1 MTVYSLFSSFL
12 KSIAYDNTLGE
23 LGNSH
28 WMYCL

>member
-1 MTVYSLFSSFL
+1 L